1 MGGEGILMKYLA
13 LLALIATQ
21 AVSAA
26 APASTYRGP
35 IIDAH
40 AHVRLG
46 EDDWTKSDQPKGVAA
61 LRDLDEKAGV
71 ARSAL
76 IVIGFGDPASVR
88 AKNDAVIALS
98 SSDPAHFYPVASVNP
113 DNGDAS
119 LAELDRVAGL
129 GVKIIKLYPSAQ
141 EFDIA
146 NPVIAKI
153 TQRCGERGMAVL
165 FDSFDPFDAAQVGKF
180 VKLTM
185 SQPGTKFI
193 LAHMTFARFRE
204 TITFSMLRRM
214 NAGNNVWFDLSAIAT
229 TYAGSPMQAELV
241 WTIRKIGT
249 DRMIF
254 GSDWPLYSPAEA
266 LAATRKLGMSVSE
279 QRQVFHDNI
288 SSLMERR

>member
-1 MGGEGILMKYLA
+1 MKYLA
-13 LLALIATQ
+13 LLALIA
-21 AVSAA
+21 VHSGSAA
-26 APASTYRGP
+26 APASTYQGP

-46 EDDWTKSDQPKGVAA
+46 EDDWIKPDQPKGVAT
-61 LRDLDEKAGV
+61 LRDLDAKAGV

-76 IVIGFGDPASVR
+76 IVIGFGNTAAVR
-88 AKNDAVIALS
+88 AKNDAVIGLAAA
-98 SSDPAHFYPVASVNP
+98 DPAHFYPVASVNP

-129 GVKIIKLYPSAQ
+129 GVKIIKLHPSAQ

-146 NPVIAKI
+146 NPIISKI

-180 VKLTM
+180 IKLTM

-204 TITFSMLRRM
+204 TITFSMLRKM
-214 NAGNNVWFDLSAIAT
+214 NAGNNVWFDVSAIAT
-229 TYAGSPMQAELV
+229 TYAGSPVEAELV
-241 WTIRKIGT
+241 WTMRKIGI

-266 LAATRKLGMSVSE
+266 LAATRKLGMSASE
-279 QRQVFHDNI
+279 QRQMFHDNI
-288 SSLMERR
+288 SSLIAGR